1 MVNTTKQIIFV
12 LRKLLLYKKSYD
24 SHVRPTCLKNP
35 IISTLPSKVHQLEDS
50 SSDFKTQKN
59 KITCPSYSQKNQAKK
74 ARFCNSDGQ
83 SLQAYKRSLGWMI
96 WWGWYG
102 WWMDGWIICGQS
114 AGYDSI
120 VQCAL
125 FYYVK
130 GVVTQ
135 SVWTWYYFAEPQNIK
150 RLLA

>member
-1 MVNTTKQIIFV
+1 M
-12 LRKLLLYKKSYD
+12 D
-24 SHVRPTCLKNP
+24 
-35 IISTLPSKVHQLEDS
+35 
-50 SSDFKTQKN
+50 
-59 KITCPSYSQKNQAKK
+59 
-74 ARFCNSDGQ
+74 
-83 SLQAYKRSLGWMI
+83 
-96 WWGWYG
+96 
-102 WWMDGWIICGQS
+102 DGWIICGQS